1 MFCASFTFI
10 FLGWLLLSVQNN
22 KSSTMLIPVTGND
35 LLKFKNQPSTNITGV
50 YGAFKLTCVIPQLLE
65 FVALAPDGLSKSVQR
80 K

>member
-1 MFCASFTFI
+1 
-10 FLGWLLLSVQNN
+10 
-22 KSSTMLIPVTGND
+22 MLIPVTGND